1 MRTKHSKKYH
11 DAKTSVYENGKH
23 SVPWLHMILWYCHN
37 AFVRKSFFF
46 LVLKTKRN
54 DFSFGR
60 LNTSMHV
67 ISDEESVGILR
78 ADGVR

>member
-1 MRTKHSKKYH
+1 MVTYDTMVLPHCICKEKFL
-11 DAKTSVYENGKH
+11 V
-23 SVPWLHMILWYCHN
+23 
-37 AFVRKSFFF
+37 FFP
-46 LVLKTKRN
+46 VLKTKRN

-67 ISDEESVGILR
+67 ISDEESLGILR

>member
-1 MRTKHSKKYH
+1 
-11 DAKTSVYENGKH
+11 
-23 SVPWLHMILWYCHN
+23 MILWYCHN
-37 AFVRKSFFF
+37 AFVSCNVLVFFP
-46 LVLKTKRN
+46 VLKTKCN

-67 ISDEESVGILR
+67 ISDEESLGILR